1 MFRINNGLVDIKL
14 EWVWLGVRGLEGVLV
29 NILGLLVR
37 LVIIKYNC
45 VMGFVYGMWG
55 LLFIGMGEWRG
66 YLY

>member
-1 MFRINNGLVDIKL
+1 M
-14 EWVWLGVRGLEGVLV
+14 LV

-66 YLY
+66 YLYYVLK